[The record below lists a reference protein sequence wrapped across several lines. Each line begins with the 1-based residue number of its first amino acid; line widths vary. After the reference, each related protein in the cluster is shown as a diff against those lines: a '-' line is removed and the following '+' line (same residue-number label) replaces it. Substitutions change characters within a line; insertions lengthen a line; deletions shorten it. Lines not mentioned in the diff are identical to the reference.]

1 MLMDK
6 METHN
11 FERYMIDLDHILDKV
26 PKSINDLH
34 SFLKFLHPNV
44 TLNFTVDSKK
54 KGENYLPVKP
64 LNPQHIIKQLSL
76 AINVMGHQ
84 KHTPL
89 YPAVTYITDHYLQ
102 KQHEE

>member
-1 MLMDK
+1 MDK

-54 KGENYLPVKP
+54 KGENRKVKGIP
-64 LNPQHIIKQLSL
+64 KS
-76 AINVMGHQ
+76 ARSMS
-84 KHTPL
+84 
-89 YPAVTYITDHYLQ
+89 
-102 KQHEE
+102 